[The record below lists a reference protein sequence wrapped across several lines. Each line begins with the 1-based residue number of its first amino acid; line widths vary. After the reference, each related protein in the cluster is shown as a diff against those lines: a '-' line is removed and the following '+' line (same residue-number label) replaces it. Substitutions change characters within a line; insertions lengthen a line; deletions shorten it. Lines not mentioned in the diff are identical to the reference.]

1 MASSFNRFLQNTRL
15 RNTGFQTRATITKEQ
30 RMTSR
35 VGVIGLGIMGGAMA
49 RNLLADGIEVVG
61 YDPAEPV
68 ASAFNDAGGLLL
80 SSPLEVGQAADVVL
94 VSVASS
100 AAMQSVVTGED
111 GLEGASRPGLL
122 VIETSTLPLSD
133 KEAARAALGSNGGIV
148 IDCPISG
155 TGAQAA
161 TRDLVFLA
169 SGDPDSLATAR
180 PLLERLGR
188 TVKDVGAFGA
198 GSKVKYVANLLVSIY
213 NVATA
218 EAMVLA
224 ARAGLDPAM
233 VFDVLYDSAATSR
246 IFQLRAP
253 FMVEGVYEPVT
264 AKVSMFVKD
273 LDVIGSF
280 ANSLSCPTPLLATI
294 RPIYAAAMAQ
304 GMAELDGAA
313 VHAVLEQMAGI
324 EKRV

>member
-1 MASSFNRFLQNTRL
+1 
-15 RNTGFQTRATITKEQ
+15 
-30 RMTSR
+30 MTSR

-49 RNLLADGIEVVG
+49 RNLLADGVEVAG
-61 YDPAEPV
+61 FDPAEAA
-68 ASAFNDAGGLLL
+68 ASVFQDAGGSLYA
-80 SSPLEVGQAADVVL
+80 SPSEVGRAADLVL

-100 AAMQSVVTGED
+100 GALAMVVTGAD
-111 GLEGASRPGLL
+111 GLQAASRPGLV
-122 VIETSTLPLSD
+122 VIEASTLPLSD
-133 KEAARAALGSNGGIV
+133 KESARDALAEKGAV
-148 IDCPISG
+148 MIDCPISG

-161 TRDLVFLA
+161 ARDLVFLA
-169 SGDPDSLATAR
+169 SGDADSVAAAR

-188 TVKDVGAFGA
+188 SVKEVGPFGA

-253 FMVEGVYEPVT
+253 FMVEGVYEPPT

-273 LDVIGSF
+273 LDIIGSF
-280 ANSLSCPTPLLATI
+280 ANSLSCPTPLLAAI
-294 RPIYAAAMAQ
+294 RPIYAAAIAQ
-304 GMAELDGAA
+304 GMADLDGAA

-324 EKRV
+324 KH

>member
-1 MASSFNRFLQNTRL
+1 
-15 RNTGFQTRATITKEQ
+15 
-30 RMTSR
+30 MTSR

-49 RNLLADGIEVVG
+49 RNLLADGIEVAG
-61 YDPAEPV
+61 YDPAP
-68 ASAFNDAGGLLL
+68 AAAAAFRDAGGSLLA
-80 SSPLEVGQAADVVL
+80 SPFEVGRVADLVL

-100 AAMQSVVTGED
+100 GALREVVSGEN
-111 GLEGASRPGLL
+111 GLDDAGRPGLV
-122 VIETSTLPLSD
+122 VIEASTLPLLD
-133 KEAARAALGSNGGIV
+133 KEAARAALAAKGTV
-148 IDCPISG
+148 MIDCPISG

-161 TRDLVFLA
+161 ARDLVFLA
-169 SGDPDSLATAR
+169 SGDPDSVAAAR

-188 TVKDVGAFGA
+188 TVKEVGPFGA

-253 FMVEGVYEPVT
+253 FMVEGVYEPAT

-280 ANSLSCPTPLLATI
+280 ANSLSCPTPLLAAI

-324 EKRV
+324 ER

>member
-1 MASSFNRFLQNTRL
+1 MS
-15 RNTGFQTRATITKEQ
+15 
-30 RMTSR
+30 SR

-49 RNLLADGIEVVG
+49 RNLLADGIEVAG
-61 YDPAEPV
+61 YDPAAP
-68 ASAFNDAGGLLL
+68 AAAAFQGAGGSLHT
-80 SSPLEVGQAADVVL
+80 SPLEVGRAADLVL

-100 AAMQSVVTGED
+100 AALHAVVTGAD
-111 GLEGASRPGLL
+111 GLEAASRPGLV
-122 VIETSTLPLSD
+122 VIEASTLPLSD
-133 KEAARAALGSNGGIV
+133 KESARAALAEKGAV
-148 IDCPISG
+148 MIDCPISG

-161 TRDLVFLA
+161 ARDLVFLA
-169 SGDPDSLATAR
+169 SGDPDSITVAR

-188 TVKDVGAFGA
+188 SVREVGPFGA

-253 FMVEGVYEPVT
+253 FMVEGVYEPPT

-273 LDVIGSF
+273 LDIIGAF
-280 ANSLSCPTPLLATI
+280 ANSLSCPTPLLAAI
-294 RPIYAAAMAQ
+294 RPIYSAAIAQ
-304 GMAELDGAA
+304 GMADLDGAA

-324 EKRV
+324 ER

>member
-1 MASSFNRFLQNTRL
+1 
-15 RNTGFQTRATITKEQ
+15 
-30 RMTSR
+30 
-35 VGVIGLGIMGGAMA
+35 
-49 RNLLADGIEVVG
+49 
-61 YDPAEPV
+61 
-68 ASAFNDAGGLLL
+68 
-80 SSPLEVGQAADVVL
+80 L
-94 VSVASS
+94 V
-100 AAMQSVVTGED
+100 
-111 GLEGASRPGLL
+111 
-122 VIETSTLPLSD
+122 VIEASTLPLLD
-133 KEAARAALGSNGGIV
+133 KEAARAALAEKGAV
-148 IDCPISG
+148 MIDCPISG
-155 TGAQAA
+155 TGTQAA
-161 TRDLVFLA
+161 ARDLVFLA
-169 SGDPDSLATAR
+169 SGDADSVAAAR

-188 TVKDVGAFGA
+188 TVKEVGPFGA

-224 ARAGLDPAM
+224 ATAGLDPAM

-253 FMVEGVYEPVT
+253 FMLAGVYEPPT

-280 ANSLSCPTPLLATI
+280 ANSLSCPTPLLAAI

-304 GMAELDGAA
+304 GMADLDGAA

-324 EKRV
+324 KR

>member
-1 MASSFNRFLQNTRL
+1 
-15 RNTGFQTRATITKEQ
+15 
-30 RMTSR
+30 MTSR

-49 RNLLADGIEVVG
+49 RNLLTDGIEVAG
-61 YDPAEPV
+61 YDPDPA
-68 ASAFNDAGGLLL
+68 AAAAFRDAGGSLLASAWEVGRAADLVLL
-80 SSPLEVGQAADVVL
+80 SLS
-94 VSVASS
+94 SS
-100 AAMQSVVTGED
+100 AALHDVVSGVD
-111 GLEGASRPGLL
+111 GLDGAGRPGLV
-122 VIETSTLPLSD
+122 VIEASTLPLLD
-133 KEAARAALGSNGGIV
+133 KEAARAALAATGAV
-148 IDCPISG
+148 MIDCPISG

-161 TRDLVFLA
+161 ARDLVFLA
-169 SGDPDSLATAR
+169 SGDAGSVAAAR

-188 TVKDVGAFGA
+188 AVSEVGPFGS
-198 GSKVKYVANLLVSIY
+198 GSKVKYVANLLVAIY

-224 ARAGLDPAM
+224 AKAGLDPAM

-253 FMVEGVYEPVT
+253 FMVEGVYEPAT

-273 LDVIGSF
+273 LDIIGSF
-280 ANSLSCPTPLLATI
+280 ADSLSCPTPLLAAI
-294 RPIYAAAMAQ
+294 GPIYAAAMAQ

-324 EKRV
+324 ER

>member
-1 MASSFNRFLQNTRL
+1 MSS
-15 RNTGFQTRATITKEQ
+15 K
-30 RMTSR
+30 

-49 RNLLADGIEVVG
+49 RNLLADEIEVAG
-61 YDPAEPV
+61 YDPDEAAA
-68 ASAFNDAGGLLL
+68 ASFGAAGGSRL
-80 SSPLEVGQAADVVL
+80 SSPLEVGRTTDLVL

-100 AAMQSVVTGED
+100 AALQSVVTGQD
-111 GLEGASRPGLL
+111 GLEGASRTGLL

-133 KEAARAALGSNGGIV
+133 KESARAALAEQGGV
-148 IDCPISG
+148 MIDCPISG

-169 SGDPDSLATAR
+169 SGDADSLATAR
-180 PLLERLGR
+180 PVLERLGR
-188 TVKDVGAFGA
+188 TVKEVGPFGA

-280 ANSLSCPTPLLATI
+280 ANSLSCPTPLLAAI

-324 EKRV
+324 ER

>member
-1 MASSFNRFLQNTRL
+1 MAAS
-15 RNTGFQTRATITKEQ
+15 GDPDIATKEDG
-30 RMTSR
+30 MTSK

-49 RNLLADGIEVVG
+49 RNLLADGIEVAG
-61 YDPAEPV
+61 YDPATA
-68 ASAFNDAGGLLL
+68 ASAAFRHSGGSFL
-80 SSPLEVGQAADVVL
+80 SSPFEVGQAADLVL
-94 VSVASS
+94 ISVASS
-100 AAMQSVVTGED
+100 AALQEVVTGGE
-111 GLEGASRPGLL
+111 GLSGASRPGLV
-122 VIETSTLPLSD
+122 VIEASTLPLID
-133 KEAARAALGSNGGIV
+133 KEAARAALAKKGAV
-148 IDCPISG
+148 MIDCPISG

-169 SGDPDSLATAR
+169 SGDADSVAAAR

-188 TVKDVGAFGA
+188 SVKEVGPFGA

-253 FMVEGVYEPVT
+253 FMVEGVYEPAT

-280 ANSLSCPTPLLATI
+280 ANSLSCPTPLLAAI

-324 EKRV
+324 ER

>member
-1 MASSFNRFLQNTRL
+1 
-15 RNTGFQTRATITKEQ
+15 
-30 RMTSR
+30 MTSR
-35 VGVIGLGIMGGAMA
+35 IGVIGLGIMGGAMA
-49 RNLLADGIEVVG
+49 RNLLADGTGVVG
-61 YDPAEPV
+61 YDPDQQA
-68 ASAFNDAGGLLL
+68 AAAFVSAGGTLLP
-80 SSPLEVGQAADVVL
+80 SPLEVGNAADLVV

-100 AAMQSVVTGED
+100 PALHSVMSGEG
-111 GLEGASRPGLL
+111 GLVGASRPGL
-122 VIETSTLPLSD
+122 VVVETSTLPLSD
-133 KEAARAALGSNGGIV
+133 KETTRDLLAVSGGDM

-155 TGAQAA
+155 TGAQAI

-169 SGDPDSLATAR
+169 SGDPGSVAVAR
-180 PLLERLGR
+180 PVLERLGR
-188 TVKDVGAFGA
+188 AVKDVGQFGA

-224 ARAGLDPAM
+224 ARAGLDPAL

-246 IFQLRAP
+246 IFQLRGP

-280 ANSLSCPTPLLATI
+280 ANSLSCPTPLLAAI

-304 GMAELDGAA
+304 GMADLDGAA

-324 EKRV
+324 SRG

>member
-1 MASSFNRFLQNTRL
+1 
-15 RNTGFQTRATITKEQ
+15 
-30 RMTSR
+30 MTSS

-49 RNLLADGIEVVG
+49 RNLLADEIEVVG
-61 YDPAEPV
+61 YDPAEQ
-68 ASAFNDAGGLLL
+68 AAAAFVGAGGRLLP
-80 SSPLEVGQAADVVL
+80 SPLEVGRAADLVV

-100 AAMQSVVTGED
+100 AALHAVMTGEG
-111 GLEGASRPGLL
+111 GLEGASRPGLV
-122 VIETSTLPLSD
+122 VIEASTLPLAD
-133 KEAARAALGSNGGIV
+133 KETARAALAINGGV
-148 IDCPISG
+148 LLDCPISG

-169 SGDPDSLATAR
+169 SGDADAIATAR
-180 PLLERLGR
+180 PMLERLGR
-188 TVKDVGAFGA
+188 MVKEVGPFGA

-224 ARAGLDPAM
+224 TRAGLDPAM
-233 VFDVLYDSAATSR
+233 VFDALYDSAASSR

-253 FMVEGVYEPVT
+253 FMVERVYEPPT

-280 ANSLSCPTPLLATI
+280 ANSLSCPTPLLAAI

-304 GMAELDGAA
+304 GMADLDGAA

-324 EKRV
+324 ERDGSRLPGL

>member
-1 MASSFNRFLQNTRL
+1 
-15 RNTGFQTRATITKEQ
+15 
-30 RMTSR
+30 MTSK
-35 VGVIGLGIMGGAMA
+35 VGVVGLGIMGGAMA
-49 RNLLADGIEVVG
+49 RNLLADGIEVAG
-61 YDPAEPV
+61 YDPAEPA
-68 ASAFNDAGGLLL
+68 ASVFRQAGGTLA
-80 SSPLEVGQAADVVL
+80 SSPLEVGRAADLVL

-100 AAMQSVVTGED
+100 AALKAVVTGED
-111 GLEGASRPGLL
+111 GLGGASRPGLV
-122 VIETSTLPLSD
+122 VIEASTLSLSD
-133 KEAARAALGSNGGIV
+133 KEAARAALAHNGAV
-148 IDCPISG
+148 MIDCPISG

-169 SGDPDSLATAR
+169 SGDPSAVAVAR
-180 PLLERLGR
+180 PLLERLAR
-188 TVKDVGAFGA
+188 TVKEVGPFGA

-233 VFDVLYDSAATSR
+233 VFDVLYDSAASSR

-253 FMVEGVYEPVT
+253 FMVEGVYEPPT

-273 LDVIGSF
+273 LDVIGAF
-280 ANSLSCPTPLLATI
+280 ANSLSCPTPLLAAI

-304 GMAELDGAA
+304 GMADLDGAA

-324 EKRV
+324 ERRFEV

>member
-1 MASSFNRFLQNTRL
+1 
-15 RNTGFQTRATITKEQ
+15 
-30 RMTSR
+30 MTSR

-49 RNLLADGIEVVG
+49 RNLLADGIEVAG
-61 YDPAEPV
+61 YDPAP
-68 ASAFNDAGGLLL
+68 ASAAAFRDAGGSLLT
-80 SSPLEVGQAADVVL
+80 SSMEVGRAADLVL

-100 AAMQSVVTGED
+100 AALQEVASGAN
-111 GLEGASRPGLL
+111 GLGGAARSGLV
-122 VIETSTLPLSD
+122 VIETSTLPLLD
-133 KEAARAALGSNGGIV
+133 KEAARASLAVAGAV
-148 IDCPISG
+148 MIDCPISG

-161 TRDLVFLA
+161 SRDLVFLA
-169 SGDPDSLATAR
+169 SGDADSVAAAR
-180 PLLERLGR
+180 PVLERLGR
-188 TVKDVGAFGA
+188 TVKEVGPFGA
-198 GSKVKYVANLLVSIY
+198 GSKLKYVANLLVSIY

-224 ARAGLDPAM
+224 EKAGLDPAM

-253 FMVEGVYEPVT
+253 FMVEGVYEPAT

-273 LDVIGSF
+273 LDVIGAF
-280 ANSLSCPTPLLATI
+280 ANSLSCPTPLLAAI
-294 RPIYAAAMAQ
+294 RPIYASAMAQ

-324 EKRV
+324 ERKSSDA

>member
-1 MASSFNRFLQNTRL
+1 
-15 RNTGFQTRATITKEQ
+15 
-30 RMTSR
+30 MTSR

-49 RNLLADGIEVVG
+49 RNLLADGIEVAG
-61 YDPAEPV
+61 YDPAT
-68 ASAFNDAGGLLL
+68 AAAAAFRDAGGSLLA
-80 SSPLEVGQAADVVL
+80 SPFEVGRVADLVL

-100 AAMQSVVTGED
+100 GALHEVVSGEN
-111 GLEGASRPGLL
+111 GLDGASRPGLV
-122 VIETSTLPLSD
+122 VIEASTLPLFD
-133 KEAARAALGSNGGIV
+133 KEAARAALAEKGAV
-148 IDCPISG
+148 MIDCPISG

-169 SGDPDSLATAR
+169 SGDPDSVAAAR

-188 TVKDVGAFGA
+188 TVKEVGPFGA

-253 FMVEGVYEPVT
+253 FMVEGVYEPAT

-280 ANSLSCPTPLLATI
+280 ANSLSCPTPLLAAI

-324 EKRV
+324 ER

>member
-1 MASSFNRFLQNTRL
+1 
-15 RNTGFQTRATITKEQ
+15 
-30 RMTSR
+30 MTST
-35 VGVIGLGIMGGAMA
+35 VGVVGLGIMGGAMA
-49 RNLLADGIEVVG
+49 RNLLADGIEVAG
-61 YDPAEPV
+61 YDPDPAAAV
-68 ASAFNDAGGLLL
+68 AFRDAGGSLLA
-80 SSPLEVGQAADVVL
+80 SSFEVGRAADLVL

-100 AAMQSVVTGED
+100 AALQEVVSGAH
-111 GLEGASRPGLL
+111 GLVGAGRSGMV
-122 VIETSTLPLSD
+122 VIEASTLPLVD
-133 KEAARAALGSNGGIV
+133 KEGARAALAVKGAV
-148 IDCPISG
+148 MIDCPISG

-161 TRDLVFLA
+161 NRDLVFLA
-169 SGDPDSLATAR
+169 SGEAGAVAAAR
-180 PLLERLGR
+180 PVLERLGR
-188 TVKDVGAFGA
+188 TVKEVGPFGA

-233 VFDVLYDSAATSR
+233 VFEVLYDSAATSR

-253 FMVEGVYEPVT
+253 FMVEGVYEPAT

-280 ANSLSCPTPLLATI
+280 ANSLSCPTPLLAAI

-324 EKRV
+324 ER

>member
-1 MASSFNRFLQNTRL
+1 
-15 RNTGFQTRATITKEQ
+15 
-30 RMTSR
+30 MTSR

-49 RNLLADGIEVVG
+49 RNLLTDGIEVAG
-61 YDPAEPV
+61 YDPSPA
-68 ASAFNDAGGLLL
+68 AAAAFRDAGGSLLA
-80 SSPLEVGQAADVVL
+80 SSLEVGRFADIVL

-100 AAMQSVVTGED
+100 AALHDVVSGAD
-111 GLEGASRPGLL
+111 GLDGAGRPGLV
-122 VIETSTLPLSD
+122 VIEASTLPLLD
-133 KEAARAALGSNGGIV
+133 KEAARTALAVRGAV
-148 IDCPISG
+148 MIDCPISG

-161 TRDLVFLA
+161 ARDLVFLA
-169 SGDPDSLATAR
+169 SGDADSVAAAR

-188 TVKDVGAFGA
+188 SVKEVGSFGA

-218 EAMVLA
+218 EALVLA

-233 VFDVLYDSAATSR
+233 VFEVLYDSAATSR

-253 FMVEGVYEPVT
+253 FMVEGVYEPAT

-280 ANSLSCPTPLLATI
+280 ANSLSCPTPLLAAI

-304 GMAELDGAA
+304 GMADLDGAA

-324 EKRV
+324 ERGRS

>member
-1 MASSFNRFLQNTRL
+1 
-15 RNTGFQTRATITKEQ
+15 
-30 RMTSR
+30 MTSR

-49 RNLLADGIEVVG
+49 RNLLTDGIEVFG
-61 YDPAEPV
+61 HDPAVP
-68 ASAFNDAGGLLL
+68 AAAAFQKAGGTLVA
-80 SSPLEVGQAADVVL
+80 SPLEVGRGADLVL

-100 AAMQSVVTGED
+100 AALEMVVSGAG
-111 GLEGASRPGLL
+111 GLEGASRPGLV
-122 VIETSTLPLSD
+122 VIEASTLPLSD
-133 KEAARAALGSNGGIV
+133 KEAARAALAVNGAV
-148 IDCPISG
+148 MIDCPISG

-161 TRDLVFLA
+161 ARDLVFLA
-169 SGDPDSLATAR
+169 SGDVAAVAQAR

-188 TVKDVGAFGA
+188 TVSEVGPFGS
-198 GSKVKYVANLLVSIY
+198 GSKIKYVANLLVAIY

-224 ARAGLDPAM
+224 AKAGLDPAM

-253 FMVEGVYEPVT
+253 FMVEGVYEPAT

-280 ANSLSCPTPLLATI
+280 ADSLSCPTPLLAAI
-294 RPIYAAAMAQ
+294 GPIYAAAMAQ

-324 EKRV
+324 ER

>member
-1 MASSFNRFLQNTRL
+1 
-15 RNTGFQTRATITKEQ
+15 
-30 RMTSR
+30 MTSR

-49 RNLLADGIEVVG
+49 RNLLADGIEVAG
-61 YDPAEPV
+61 YDPAADV
-68 ASAFNDAGGLLL
+68 AAAFRDAGGSLLA
-80 SSPLEVGQAADVVL
+80 SPCEVGRAADLIL

-100 AAMQSVVTGED
+100 GALHEVVGGAD
-111 GLEGASRPGLL
+111 GLDGASQPGLV
-122 VIETSTLPLSD
+122 VIEASTLPLVD
-133 KEAARAALGSNGGIV
+133 KEAARAALAKKGAV
-148 IDCPISG
+148 MIDCPISG

-161 TRDLVFLA
+161 ARDLVFLA
-169 SGDPDSLATAR
+169 SGDADSVAAAR

-188 TVKDVGAFGA
+188 TVKEVGPFGA

-224 ARAGLDPAM
+224 VRAGLDPAM

-253 FMVEGVYEPVT
+253 FMVDRVYEPAT

-273 LDVIGSF
+273 LDIIGSF
-280 ANSLSCPTPLLATI
+280 ANSLSCPTPLLAAI
-294 RPIYAAAMAQ
+294 KPIYAAAMAQ
-304 GMAELDGAA
+304 GMADLDGAA

-324 EKRV
+324 KR